1 VGAELLQATP
11 RRDDRA
17 HRKLIRPGPIAAS
30 RVQDNAPTEFMDQ
43 GTAVSDADRF
53 TRMALMAL
61 DELQNEAEAALAAS
75 EDALMT
81 VDLPAEVC
89 DRALLVLAS
98 AILTRPDSIDDNSVF
113 SLLTV
118 FRRAD
123 LPAGTFRLAAE
134 VMRFLLTTPVG
145 ARAVEATVAI
155 LSQPNHPSDV
165 YEALLGTLR
174 HAVTWAKDLL
184 DLETLSDLPEFEH
197 LSSHR
202 NYLLQEIVEPCLYAA
217 GESATA
223 EALARIAQLS
233 GGAGVFKDCL
243 YYVKS
248 RSDFRPDVRELA
260 SRLLQGRF
268 SLHEKVA
275 GRLGSGSQR
284 ILVVQNVKDGQ
295 GDEIV
300 RAVPLL
306 QALLDFNPALE
317 IILLTRRVYLY
328 AAPRI
333 TAIPFKDR
341 DRIAAL
347 LDQRFDAVIEF
358 FEPTLLEANHDP
370 HLEPLIQDYVR
381 QHRPFLFVSS
391 AKGYNH
397 FVYEQIYVDSRPVT
411 QSLGLD
417 RRRVENI
424 YGTTSRLIAELGL
437 PMRCGEDPPA
447 TDWVLAGLP
456 WKEAEAAWRELV
468 RHNTEGRAVV
478 LLNPFGGAE
487 PLKGFVERQ
496 IDKLSA
502 MIRQLIRENFYVVL
516 LPNGTPWGTASLGAE
531 AIRRLEPHEQ
541 AQVVVGPDPAC
552 GSEATPGRY
561 RSRYCDPSTPHTVPD
576 PPALTH
582 PDRVVRI
589 MTYSIRFA
597 DLVVAVEGW
606 MVHAAYCLGKK
617 YRVLMMACSY
627 PDGWHPYVVTRHQQ
641 IALGLLQCACPY
653 KHAPPTGAETKSS
666 SPRYKHAPPT
676 GAETESS
683 SPCYKHTPPT
693 GAASEEERNAPPLL
707 EQPRKFI
714 LLFLLREFGNAGDP
728 QARELLRWAA
738 RSEDRDLRQ
747 AAALSLGKLKTAE
760 VLQDLASLLQDPF
773 PVVRADAASALLE
786 MQEQRGVRPGDLPRE
801 YLLDFVACGHESR
814 NWATIIRFGEAARS
828 ALELALQDDDPVVRR
843 QALQVKRVLDFKAN
857 LRRRRPSLR
866 TRLMRNP
873 ILRGLFGRG

>member
-17 HRKLIRPGPIAAS
+17 HRKLIRPGAIAAS

-43 GTAVSDADRF
+43 QTAVSDADRF

-61 DELQNEAEAALAAS
+61 GELQNEAEAALAAS

-81 VDLPAEVC
+81 VDLPPEVY
-89 DRALLVLAS
+89 DRALLALAS
-98 AILTRPDSIDDNSVF
+98 AIFTRPDFLDHNTVS

-118 FRRAD
+118 FRRVG

-134 VMRFLLTTPVG
+134 VMSFLLTTPV
-145 ARAVEATVAI
+145 AAPAVEATVAI

-174 HAVTWAKDLL
+174 HAVTWAKELL

-202 NYLLQEIVEPCLYAA
+202 DYLLQEIVEPCLYAA

-223 EALARIAQLS
+223 EALARIAQLY

-268 SLHEKVA
+268 SLHEKIA

-284 ILVVQNVKDGQ
+284 ILVVQNVNDGQ

-333 TAIPFKDR
+333 TVIPFKDR
-341 DRIAAL
+341 DRIAVL

-397 FVYEQIYVDSRPVT
+397 FAYEQIYVDSRPVS

-456 WKEAEAAWRELV
+456 WNEAEATWRELV
-468 RHNTEGRAVV
+468 RQNTEGRAVA

-502 MIRQLIRENFYVVL
+502 VIRQLIRENFYVVL
-516 LPNGTPWGTASLGAE
+516 LPNGTPWGTASLAAE

-552 GSEATPGRY
+552 DSEA
-561 RSRYCDPSTPHTVPD
+561 TPHTVPD

-582 PDRVVRI
+582 PDRVVR
-589 MTYSIRFA
+589 MVTYFIRFA
-597 DLVVAVEGW
+597 DLIVAVEGW
-606 MVHAAYCLGKK
+606 MAHAAYCLGKK
-617 YRVLMMACSY
+617 YRLLMMACSY

-641 IALGLLQCACPY
+641 IALGLLQCAYPY

-666 SPRYKHAPPT
+666 SARYKHAPP
-676 GAETESS
+676 
-683 SPCYKHTPPT
+683 P

-747 AAALSLGKLKTAE
+747 AAALSLGKLKSAE

-786 MQEQRGVRPGDLPRE
+786 MQEQRGARPGDLPRE
-801 YLLDFVACGHESR
+801 YLLDFVASGHESR

-857 LRRRRPSLR
+857 LRQRRPSLR
-866 TRLMRNP
+866 TRLMRNR
-873 ILRGLFGRG
+873 ILRGLFRRG